1 MKKEEEISRELD
13 WVINEFK
20 DRERDISRDEKG

>member
-1 MKKEEEISRELD
+1 VKKEEEISRELD